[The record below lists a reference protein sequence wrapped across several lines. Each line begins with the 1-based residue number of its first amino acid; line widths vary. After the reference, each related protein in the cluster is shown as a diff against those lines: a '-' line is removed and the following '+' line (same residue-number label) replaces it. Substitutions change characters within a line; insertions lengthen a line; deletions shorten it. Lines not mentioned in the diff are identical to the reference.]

1 MVEPSG
7 VVVTNLHVIRGE
19 TQVSVKLSNGDVYDD
34 LAVVDV
40 DERKDLVLLKVKAFG
55 LPAVPL
61 GNSDQIAV
69 GDRVILIGSPRGL
82 DLTLSDGLISAVRDS
97 GEGYRLIQTN
107 AAASPGSSGGG
118 MFNEF
123 GELIGIVSAK
133 VTNGENINFGVP
145 VNYLRGIL
153 STQTKMTLAEL
164 AARYPASGAR
174 AADGR
179 QGNAAQPTP
188 AFLKSAMLRVA
199 TAHPWASADV
209 AIKLSFT
216 GIGVPFR
223 RRSAINLAK
232 CRPVDASHGRK

>member
-1 MVEPSG
+1 MYARLSRLIQSVGLSAVVITTLHALPSSPEQATRRRLTSSELAKQLSPSIVTILTKGSQGSGVVVDPSG

-118 MFNEF
+118 MFN
-123 GELIGIVSAK
+123 
-133 VTNGENINFGVP
+133 
-145 VNYLRGIL
+145 
-153 STQTKMTLAEL
+153 
-164 AARYPASGAR
+164 
-174 AADGR
+174 
-179 QGNAAQPTP
+179 
-188 AFLKSAMLRVA
+188 
-199 TAHPWASADV
+199 
-209 AIKLSFT
+209 
-216 GIGVPFR
+216 
-223 RRSAINLAK
+223 
-232 CRPVDASHGRK
+232 